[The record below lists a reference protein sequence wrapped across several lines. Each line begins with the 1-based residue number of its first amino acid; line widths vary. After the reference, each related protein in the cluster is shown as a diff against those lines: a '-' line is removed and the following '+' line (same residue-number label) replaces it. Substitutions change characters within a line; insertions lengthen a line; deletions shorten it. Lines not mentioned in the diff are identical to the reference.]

1 MYISYLIFLYKYF
14 SKLKTLLR
22 TLSLSW
28 TSSQYLRV
36 CFRTVSCIFFVC
48 SSRSILQKRLTVTS
62 QACAFRFSR
71 ESLLPLDA
79 QWKCSKIWV
88 INKFSRVLTL
98 HFWIGIW
105 MKERLNLNYSY
116 INLQVNEI
124 LKNRFSDVKI
134 IAKRLISFCKSYDKC
149 SFYLYLIISLIY
161 LFLYIL

>member
-1 MYISYLIFLYKYF
+1 MYISYLIFLEGF
-14 SKLKTLLR
+14 LQTQNSTLH
-22 TLSLSW
+22 TFSLSW

-79 QWKCSKIWV
+79 QWKCFKIWV

-98 HFWIGIW
+98 YSWIRIW
-105 MKERLNLNYSY
+105 MRRRLNLNYSS
-116 INLQVNEI
+116 INLQINEI
-124 LKNRFSDVKI
+124 FKKIKRFQNCFQAVD
-134 IAKRLISFCKSYDKC
+134 FC
-149 SFYLYLIISLIY
+149 L
-161 LFLYIL
+161 